1 MTPRPYTDQFL
12 RQRKFYLVLPL
23 LAIPF
28 LTFIYWKLL
37 VRNLDKPPAENP
49 QGTGLQLSLPT
60 AELKGEQ
67 NMDKLAYYRKA
78 DQDSASWAQQIK
90 KDPYRQGEYRPV
102 VDSTNSALMGLSS
115 PGLKPGHVSTFQ
127 AGSGTKQEKQLHQ
140 RLRAL
145 DKAIAA
151 SHVPA
156 FENQEPG
163 KDTAT
168 ESKPDISRLEKMM
181 AQMQSQDPA
190 DGQDPEMNR
199 LDGMLDKLLQLQQ
212 QENLPAEPDDVKDA
226 NQSRDLPVHAVSSD
240 DPISLLAAH
249 QDSSAYRAGEGLK
262 TGFYGLDQQD
272 TANTESGLT
281 AVIDHTQQ
289 LVSGNTV
296 QLRLTKALSVASAQ
310 ITANTFVYGTAS
322 LSGERL
328 KIKISSIRS
337 GDLILPVSLSVYDLD
352 GNEGIFIPGAMP
364 RTVAKQQLSSQVQG
378 YDLDAGGFSVGAQ
391 AASAGIQM
399 GKMLLS
405 RKTRL
410 TQITLREGYKVLLY
424 ETNTTNR

>member
-1 MTPRPYTDQFL
+1 MTPRAYTDQFL

-23 LAIPF
+23 LALPF
-28 LTFIYWKLL
+28 LTFIYWKL
-37 VRNLDKPPAENP
+37 VVKNLDKRQAENP
-49 QGTGLQLSLPT
+49 AGTGLQLSLPS
-60 AELKGEQ
+60 AELNREQ

-90 KDPYRQGEYRPV
+90 KDPYRQGEYTSV
-102 VDSTNSALMGLSS
+102 VDSTNSALMGLSA
-115 PGLKPGHVSTFQ
+115 PGLKPRHVSTFQ
-127 AGSGTKQEKQLHQ
+127 AGVQTKQEKQLHQ

-145 DKAIAA
+145 DKAIAS

-163 KDTAT
+163 KDTAA
-168 ESKPDISRLEKMM
+168 ESTPEISRLEKMM
-181 AQMQSQDPA
+181 TQMQSQDA
-190 DGQDPEMNR
+190 AVGEDPEMNR
-199 LDGMLDKLLQLQQ
+199 LDGMLEKLLQLQQ
-212 QENLPAEPDDVKDA
+212 QENLAPKPDQVGGA
-226 NQSRDLPVHAVSSD
+226 NQTRDLPVEAVSTD
-240 DPISLLAAH
+240 NPFSLLAAH
-249 QDSSAYRAGEGLK
+249 QDSSAYRAGEGLQA
-262 TGFYGLDQQD
+262 GFYGLDQED
-272 TANTESGLT
+272 AASAESGLT
-281 AVIDHTQQ
+281 AVIEHTQQ

-296 QLRLTKALSVASAQ
+296 QLRLTRALSVGSAQ
-310 ITANTFVYGTAS
+310 IAANTFIYGTAS

-352 GNEGIFIPGAMP
+352 GNEGIFIPGTLP

-410 TQITLREGYKVLLY
+410 PQITLREGYKVLLCD
-424 ETNTTNR
+424 TNTTKR